1 MIRKHLY
8 IFILC
13 SIAIL
18 SSCENKRDN
27 DSLAGFW
34 QMVAWYDNSGN
45 IKATKSDNIFYSV
58 QLTLMKFHCLNDEY
72 NDYYLSYFNHKGDS
86 LIIYRPVKYVNDS
99 IVSLTDLSRYGVP
112 EDGGFKIEVLNS
124 ESLHLSSKETGKLI
138 FRRY

>member
-1 MIRKHLY
+1 MMRKRLY

-13 SIAIL
+13 SIVGL
-18 SSCENKRDN
+18 SSCDNKRDN

-34 QMVAWYDNSGN
+34 QMVAWHDTNGTV
-45 IKATKSDNIFYSV
+45 KATKSDNIFYSV

-86 LIIYRPVKYVNDS
+86 LIVYRPVKYVNDS
-99 IVSLTDLSRYGVP
+99 IVSLSELSRYGVP
-112 EDGGFKIEVLNS
+112 EDGGFKIDVLNS
-124 ESLHLSSKETGKLI
+124 ESLQLSSKTTGTLV